1 MHLYKQKTSRFWWVQ
16 LYGPDGNAVYKSTK
30 QTVKREAKKVAEDLA
45 AEMRREASKETGL
58 AQTFQDLL
66 RRAANAARHLPAAPK
81 FETWKLMFYLLWLVV
96 VSGRVFSKTIVAL
109 SIPGEHLAGLP
120 FRDLQTNTRSEPFL
134 LLHTDQ

>member
-1 MHLYKQKTSRFWWVQ
+1 MHLYKQKTSRVWWVQ

-66 RRAANAARHLPAAPK
+66 RRAANDAEEGVLTLERTEACSGGLTRLP
-81 FETWKLMFYLLWLVV
+81 
-96 VSGRVFSKTIVAL
+96 
-109 SIPGEHLAGLP
+109 
-120 FRDLQTNTRSEPFL
+120 TR
-134 LLHTDQ
+134 TTTG